1 MTKRAC
7 KQSGIGC
14 LVALLLTACGG
25 GGGFT
30 SPGAGNVRALDPA
43 QARTYF
49 AGSTEPGL
57 TAEQARSQIG
67 QRVASIQ
74 GSASPSLHL
83 SDLSVFTTRD
93 DLSLP
98 ERVDAACDAATC
110 TYDLGEGVSLTIGV
124 GDFSAGSEGLLRP
137 VMRYRGIPLAAGAG
151 SRTIDG
157 AVTVESFGYG
167 GWLEHSAF
175 SVQGL
180 VATSVGL
187 RGASGYY
194 GVSGGIASNSR
205 PTGGSASWNGVMVA
219 TDVEGEGRESIIQGD
234 ADLSVDFGA
243 ATVDLSFSNVRDL
256 TAGTARTGT
265 TWSDMPVTASGV
277 FSGTNP
283 RGETAG
289 RFYGPGHEEAGGTF
303 TYDDLAGAYGL
314 RRQ

>member
-1 MTKRAC
+1 MKRAC

-25 GGGFT
+25 GGGGFT
-30 SPGAGNVRALDPA
+30 SPEATNVRALDPA
-43 QARTYF
+43 RARTYF
-49 AGSTEPGL
+49 AGSTAPGL
-57 TAEQARSQIG
+57 TAEQARSQIR
-67 QRVASIQ
+67 QRIGSIQ
-74 GSASPSLHL
+74 GSANPSLRL
-83 SDLSVFTTRD
+83 SDGSLFTTRD

-98 ERVDAACDAATC
+98 ERVNAACSAATC
-110 TYDLGEGVSLTIGV
+110 TYTYGGASFSIGV
-124 GDFSAGSEGLLRP
+124 NDFSLSSGAFLRP
-137 VMRYRGIPLAAGAG
+137 VMRYRGIPLAAGAS
-151 SRTIDG
+151 SRTISG
-157 AVTVESFGYG
+157 VGVESFGYG
-167 GWLEHSAF
+167 GWLDYSAF
-175 SVQGL
+175 SAEGL
-180 VATSVGL
+180 TGTSGRL
-187 RGASGYY
+187 RGISAYY
-194 GVSGGIASNSR
+194 GVSGGIPSNSR

-219 TDVEGEGRESIIQGD
+219 TDVEGAGRENIIQGD

-265 TWSDMPVTASGV
+265 TWSDMPVTAAGE